1 MTKKEIDD
9 QKKRALREKFEK
21 HVNQLPLW
29 DLFQIYFYIKW
40 FTLREKLSRLSWT
53 WLVFQLE
60 QDQAKSRKRTGGL
73 LMKRKKLLFRH
84 SGWAFVVG
92 AVVALY
98 ISLNMFVEIP
108 YALWLAVHNLLIIC
122 SLLLA
127 AFVGY
132 QYRLFAIPFTWMLLA
147 VVLFFAVIMALY
159 LGSYASTTAFLADRM
174 VWIPFFYDDYNYHG
188 FRSVT
193 EYLNHEDNYRELF
206 QLQIFSF
213 SMGSVMYLAAGS
225 VGYGIKAI
233 LDRTRRTSGMAA
245 AGN

>member
-1 MTKKEIDD
+1 MTKQEIDD

-40 FTLREKLSRLSWT
+40 FTFREKLSRLSWT
-53 WLVFQLE
+53 WLVFQLGL
-60 QDQAKSRKRTGGL
+60 DQTKSRKHTSGF
-73 LMKRKKLLFRH
+73 LMNRKKLILRN
-84 SGWAFVVG
+84 SGWAFLVG
-92 AVVALY
+92 GILALY
-98 ISLNMFVEIP
+98 TSLTMFMEMLYP
-108 YALWLAVHNLLIIC
+108 LWLAVRNMLIIC

-132 QYRLFAIPFTWMLLA
+132 QYRLFAIPFKWMLLA
-147 VVLFFAVIMALY
+147 VVLFLAVIMGLY
-159 LGSYASTTAFLADRM
+159 LGSYAITTTFLADRM

-193 EYLNHEDNYRELF
+193 EYLNHEDNYRELL
-206 QLQIFSF
+206 QLQVFSF
-213 SMGSVMYLAAGS
+213 SLSSVMYFAAGS